1 MRVAVIGLGEAGSLY
16 ATGFAAKGWTV
27 TGFDPAD
34 NLTPVD
40 VTRFDQVADAVA
52 GADLVLSLTGG
63 KAALRAATA
72 AAPHVPSTALFADL
86 NAGPATLKKQIAAVI
101 SEASGALFADV
112 SVVGSVP
119 TYGAQTP
126 LVVSGQGAARAAELF
141 DTIGAAVEDIAGQ
154 PGDASRRKLLRSTF
168 MKGLGA
174 LIVESVQIGKA
185 AGAEAWVRE
194 QIANE
199 LVTGQSAVDRLYS
212 GTVKHSDRRAT
223 EADASVALA

>member
-126 LVVSGQGAARAAELF
+126 LVVSGPAPPGPPSCSTPSERRWRTSPASPVTPPAASCCAA
-141 DTIGAAVEDIAGQ
+141 
-154 PGDASRRKLLRSTF
+154 PS
-168 MKGLGA
+168 
-174 LIVESVQIGKA
+174 
-185 AGAEAWVRE
+185 
-194 QIANE
+194 
-199 LVTGQSAVDRLYS
+199 
-212 GTVKHSDRRAT
+212 
-223 EADASVALA
+223 